1 MTKQELDTAT
11 DAALAEGKLAL
22 VTVLAALNPGQRK
35 KVCAVPAVAALVERY
50 GVEVDA

>member
-11 DAALAEGKLAL
+11 DAALAEGKTA
-22 VTVLAALNPGQRK
+22 VEIILAALNQGQRK
-35 KVCAVPAVAALVERY
+35 KLLKNPAVAALVERY